1 MQLFIKRVKVVS
13 SSGKHALLHLDPSF
27 MSDREDEGSQ
37 TGSWIGR
44 SPLWCSP
51 ELISLLKKLQGKVD
65 SQSGSSHPENSRL
78 HGEPSTCPLPP
89 TCTSPA
95 ATWALH
101 TLDRDSDPR
110 DNHYMTKLHCFGVL
124 FLLPI
129 ILKIEIPI
137 WYLKLH
143 LVLCR
148 STFASAKFIF

>member
-1 MQLFIKRVKVVS
+1 MPVHCSNLKHHFQICVFTTCNSLKWNFSLQLFIKRVKVVS

-95 ATWALH
+95 ATWALR
-101 TLDRDSDPR
+101 TLDRDSDPL
-110 DNHYMTKLHCFGVL
+110 DNH
-124 FLLPI
+124 
-129 ILKIEIPI
+129 
-137 WYLKLH
+137 
-143 LVLCR
+143 
-148 STFASAKFIF
+148 